1 MDEKIASFMWWTWSS
16 PGREKTS
23 NREVILLSICVY
35 WWGLGTHNND
45 GNVSKLVP
53 ARLNNDIRSSLTTSS
68 TLPAFSATA
77 TSSSDT
83 SCSATTYR
91 CCWHLYIR
99 TGRAVVLLLVD
110 GWPGCWTFEYWLILI
125 LVGYR
130 LIHTRRTTP
139 YWRKRRITRTL
150 KIWTIALV

>member
-1 MDEKIASFMWWTWSS
+1 MVRLFGWTNCQFHVMNKMR
-16 PGREKTS
+16 REKTS
-23 NREVILLSICVY
+23 NREVILLSIFFY

-68 TLPAFSATA
+68 TLPAFSTPA

-83 SCSATTYR
+83 SCSATTHR

-110 GWPGCWTFEYWLILI
+110 GWLGCCSNTGSSSSWLAT
-125 LVGYR
+125 GSS
-130 LIHTRRTTP
+130 TP
-139 YWRKRRITRTL
+139 DELPPTGANEESLEHWKYEQL
-150 KIWTIALV
+150 H